1 MSLSSEICTYL
12 YEAARSH
19 NGKNIMA
26 DFNGVSVLI
35 VQRYDDADHILRL
48 SPAKYR
54 KNMAWFRQT
63 LGASRFSEEGH
74 AWEIRRKLTQSY
86 FNKFD
91 RENAF
96 TLATRYANETI
107 SRLLQQTKSKTID
120 DNILRIMTAN
130 VLVDNF
136 FGIKLDE
143 TQIDMETLAQL
154 MKVGSDYS
162 FVPMGKT
169 NELYRQ
175 NLAQLPDLRRQIL
188 SQLSYFRQDGVHQ
201 SPFLQE
207 LLAADQRT
215 EDHILLEHELIS
227 FLAAGAETSA
237 ATMGWACY
245 LLALYPE
252 VQEELRAHCLKFWQ
266 SNQQNWA
273 TLSSLEP
280 LARFISEAL
289 RLFPPT
295 PIVARYALEADQLS
309 DVQLQQGQNVMIS
322 FIGIQHDKRLR
333 SDPWSLNM
341 NGCRTEKAAG
351 DTMAFSIGPRICG
364 GKQFALLELIT
375 FLGVFLKHARFEL
388 SSDDAPEFYW
398 KSQML
403 RAGGHPVYVKQ
414 LT

>member
-12 YEAARSH
+12 YEVARSH
-19 NGKNIMA
+19 NGKNIVA

-35 VQRYDDADHILRL
+35 VQRHDDADHILRL
-48 SPAKYR
+48 SPTKYR

-63 LGASRFSEEGH
+63 LGASRFSEEGY
-74 AWEIRRKLTQSY
+74 AWEIRRKLTQTY

-91 RENAF
+91 REKAF
-96 TLATRYANETI
+96 TLASRYANETI
-107 SRLLQQTKSKTID
+107 SRLLERSTSKTID
-120 DNILRIMTAN
+120 DNILRDMTAS

-136 FGIKLDE
+136 FGIKLDD
-143 TQIDMETLAQL
+143 TRIDLETLAQL

-169 NELYRQ
+169 NELYRHR
-175 NLAQLPDLRRQIL
+175 LAQLPDLRRQIL
-188 SQLSYFRQDGVHQ
+188 NQLSYFRQEGVRQ
-201 SPFLQE
+201 TPFLQG
-207 LLAADQRT
+207 LLAADQRL
-215 EDHILLEHELIS
+215 EDRVVLEHELIS

-245 LLALYPE
+245 LLALYPD
-252 VQEELRAHCLKFWQ
+252 VQEELRTHCLKFWQ
-266 SNQQNWA
+266 SDQQNWA
-273 TLSSLEP
+273 ALSSLEP

-295 PIVARYALEADQLS
+295 PIVARYALEEDQLS
-309 DVQLQQGQNVMIS
+309 DITLQPGQNVMIS
-322 FIGIQHDKRLR
+322 FIGIQHDERLR
-333 SDPWSLNM
+333 ADPWALNM
-341 NGCRTEKAAG
+341 NGSRTEKASG

-375 FLGVFLKHARFEL
+375 FLSVFLNRAKFEL
-388 SSDDAPEFYW
+388 SSNEAPEFYW

-403 RAGGHPVYVKQ
+403 RAGGQPVYVKE